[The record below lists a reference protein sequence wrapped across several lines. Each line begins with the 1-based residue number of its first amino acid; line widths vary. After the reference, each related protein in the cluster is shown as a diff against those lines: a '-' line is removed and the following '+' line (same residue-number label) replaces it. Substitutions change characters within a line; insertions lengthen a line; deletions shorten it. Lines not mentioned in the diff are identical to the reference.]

1 MCVSFLSGIYLSE
14 MIQLPFRCAL
24 PGYDNDTY
32 EVQSEAHQ
40 LLINRTIPTLS
51 DGTYDK
57 CHLYSISGDVFS
69 NFTNVPCNAWVYDT
83 FTFSSTLGA
92 KVIVYGAVFYTLTPG
107 PEVAKLFAC
116 STQLSTKF

>member
-1 MCVSFLSGIYLSE
+1 
-14 MIQLPFRCAL
+14 MILACRCAL

-40 LLINRTIPTLS
+40 LLINRTIPSLS

-57 CHLYSISGDVFS
+57 CHLRVFSISGDVFS
-69 NFTNVPCNAWVYDT
+69 NSTNVPCNAWVYDT
-83 FTFSSTLGA
+83 STFTSTLGA

-107 PEVAKLFAC
+107 PEVIIFFHA
-116 STQLSTKF
+116 QLS